1 MIKQQKRVRTGL
13 NSNNAVVAVD
23 GNQGRK
29 TANNRVSR
37 NQEEGKK
44 KRTEK
49 EKKRSRE
56 STRNKVNKQ
65 NRCMS

>member
-23 GNQGRK
+23 GNQVRK

-44 KRTEK
+44 KEQ
-49 EKKRSRE
+49 KKRKKDQE
-56 STRNKVNKQ
+56 EVLGIK
-65 NRCMS
+65 